1 MEEKPSLAII
11 CVKNYDIESAIEDL
25 RPVIA
30 PGTIL
35 LPLQNGIYA
44 FQRFC
49 EAFPENIVLKGY
61 IQGPNTIMDGEN
73 LLFTNAGVTHIGASS
88 YSGDDIVQHVYR
100 LMHSTGLDVI
110 VEVDI
115 DKMVWKKWMLNVA
128 GNSVT
133 ALTGADYSKFRT
145 YEALQ
150 TICRKSMREFVEVA
164 QAKEIPL
171 FEEDIEDIIQYYVSY
186 KGAKERSFYAGGCA
200 SSQKNRKRISG
211 RYTFANGRERTDP
224 GSGNRDFVSPDES
237 KRRNLPE

>member
-1 MEEKPSLAII
+1 MGDQFALVATGHRRQKMEKKHYWVNGTAFSPKIISTAEELEEKPSLAII

-115 DKMVWKKWMLNVA
+115 DKMVWKKMDAECGWQFSDSSHR
-128 GNSVT
+128 G
-133 ALTGADYSKFRT
+133 R
-145 YEALQ
+145 LQ
-150 TICRKSMREFVEVA
+150 
-164 QAKEIPL
+164 
-171 FEEDIEDIIQYYVSY
+171 
-186 KGAKERSFYAGGCA
+186 
-200 SSQKNRKRISG
+200 
-211 RYTFANGRERTDP
+211 
-224 GSGNRDFVSPDES
+224 
-237 KRRNLPE
+237 